1 MTHRR
6 QVHALL
12 LGGLFTAGNAAWP
25 QASPRRPVVGV
36 MLTDGANAM
45 STFTLPAFLQGLQE
59 LGYVDGK
66 NITLE
71 VRSTSGKPQALPGI
85 AAELVQRQVDVI
97 FVTGPAPIRAVLA
110 ATRSI
115 PIVALDLETEPVR
128 AGWAQTLARPGG
140 NLTGLFLDMP
150 AIAGKWLQL
159 LREAAPRA
167 QRVGVLWDS
176 STGPEQLDAAK
187 TAAKDSGVELIVM
200 EIHSVEGLEPALAAG
215 LKGGMRAMMQL
226 SSPVISQLSK
236 PSAAFVAQQRLPGI
250 TAFRRFADEGGLM
263 TYGPVRVEMYR
274 HAASYVDKI
283 LKGARP
289 GELAIEQP
297 ARFELVVN
305 LKAAKALGLTI
316 PQSLLLRADEVIQ

>member
-6 QVHALL
+6 QLHALL
-12 LGGLFTAGNAAWP
+12 LGGLFTACSGVWP
-25 QASPRRPVVGV
+25 QVSPRRPVVGV
-36 MLTDGANAM
+36 LLTDAANSAAA
-45 STFTLPAFLQGLQE
+45 FTLPAFVQGLQE
-59 LGYVDGK
+59 LGYIDGK
-66 NITLE
+66 NITLD
-71 VRSTSGKPQALPGI
+71 VRSAAGSSSALPGL
-85 AAELVQRQVDVI
+85 AVELAQRKVDVI

-110 ATRSI
+110 ATRTI

-140 NLTGLFLDMP
+140 NLTGLFLDLP

-167 QRVGVLWDS
+167 QRVGVLWDP

-187 TAAKDSGVELIVM
+187 AAAKDIGVELIVM
-200 EIHSVEGLEPALAAG
+200 EIRSADGLAPALDAG

-236 PSAAFVAQQRLPGI
+236 QSAAFAARQHLPGI
-250 TAFRRFADEGGLM
+250 TAFRRFAEEGGLM
-263 TYGPVRVEMYR
+263 SYGPIRIEMYR

-283 LKGARP
+283 LRGAKP
-289 GELAIEQP
+289 GELAVEQP
-297 ARFELVVN
+297 ALFELVVN
-305 LKAAKALGLTI
+305 LKAAKALGLTL